1 MFRNS
6 LNKILGKNR
15 ILKIKLYLKS
25 ITGNYLTNKVLA
37 SEQEYIQ
44 LFKNCLKN
52 NNLSNFIETNF
63 SKKKIDFI
71 NNLALLTQIVKK
83 KSELN
88 FNHGFFLHRYLNN
101 YLNKNKN
108 EKIAILET
116 GTARGFTS
124 IIMASLLYDLKI
136 QSEIHTIDIIPHNK
150 KIFWNCISDP
160 KYGKLSRKSLLKDYE
175 KFLKYI
181 TFHKGTSKDVFSK
194 VAFDRINFSFLDS
207 AHDYEDVRFEF
218 NYVKNRNKK
227 GDMIFLYDVTPGSYD
242 GIVKLVNE
250 IKEENLYFITL
261 LDSDPKRG
269 YALLE
274 RK

>member
-37 SEQEYIQ
+37 SEQEYIE
-44 LFKNCLKN
+44 LFENCLKN

-150 KIFWNCISDP
+150 KILWNCISDP

-181 TFHKGTSKDVFSK
+181 TFHKGTSKDVLNK
-194 VAFDRINFSFLDS
+194 MTIDRINFSFLDG

-218 NYVKNRNKK
+218 NYLKNRNKK
-227 GDMIFLYDVTPGSYD
+227 GDMIFLDDVTPGSYD
-242 GIVKLVNE
+242 SIVKLVNE